1 MDVPTG
7 TAMRSSLRSLL
18 LIAFVACHS
27 TVMSAGPSLHGLLGL
42 DHGSSWGSVAPGD
55 GSKALGHASHDC
67 AACHLLSL
75 VQHNPDAV
83 VAYSTPQTDRVA
95 RPLRAPVPPR
105 ESRAVAPSR
114 APPAA
119 MPFLSIA

>member
-1 MDVPTG
+1 
-7 TAMRSSLRSLL
+7 MRSSFRSLL
-18 LIAFVACHS
+18 LIAFIACHA

-42 DHGSSWGSVAPGD
+42 DHGATGGSASTGH

-83 VAYSTPQTDRVA
+83 VAYSTPQTDRVS

-114 APPAA
+114 APPA
-119 MPFLSIA
+119 PLHLLSIA

>member
-1 MDVPTG
+1 
-7 TAMRSSLRSLL
+7 MRSSFRSLL

-42 DHGSSWGSVAPGD
+42 DHASSWGSVAPGD
-55 GSKALGHASHDC
+55 GSKALDHASHDC

-95 RPLRAPVPPR
+95 RPLRAPLPPR
-105 ESRAVAPSR
+105 ESHVVAPSR
-114 APPAA
+114 APPAVA
-119 MPFLSIA
+119 HPSSIA